1 MEVQALIE
9 PIEPQNSQPR
19 SHSREPWC
27 HSREASNG
35 GASSL
40 RLVEGNRRKR
50 QQQRGKEAT
59 KGGGIARA
67 YLCSPPPRR
76 PQPASPWVSRAHHGP
91 PAARR
96 AGRPAVEAGRHAG
109 PAARQERHA
118 HRPSHRAGRAVRRGP
133 RRAGG
138 GRSSRGGRE
147 PPEREI
153 SLSAELD
160 LHAHTAG
167 PCGARAALATSR
179 SEVGRGKGR
188 ERGGSEREWRR
199 CR

>member
-50 QQQRGKEAT
+50 QQQRGEEAT

-76 PQPASPWVSRAHHGP
+76 PRPASPWVSRAHRGP
-91 PAARR
+91 PTACR
-96 AGRPAVEAGRHAG
+96 AGCPAVEAGRRTG
-109 PAARQERHA
+109 PAAHQERHA
-118 HRPSHRAGRAVRRGP
+118 HRPGHRAGRAARRGP

-138 GRSSRGGRE
+138 GRSSRGGERATGE
-147 PPEREI
+147 GDLPIRRARPPRPYGWPVR
-153 SLSAELD
+153 S
-160 LHAHTAG
+160 
-167 PCGARAALATSR
+167 SR
-179 SEVGRGKGR
+179 SARHEQI
-188 ERGGSEREWRR
+188 
-199 CR
+199 